1 MERRQETKE
10 RLHGIFGRESVQRSS
25 LDGHAKRKYVDLFDM
40 ELIVAE
46 TDHISIVVDQWFES
60 HKTYVDNLEQQLQ
73 TMLNRSSAIS
83 KRQKEM
89 MQMWTEFAQTAAL
102 IGA

>member
-10 RLHGIFGRESVQRSS
+10 RFYGIFGRESVQCSS
-25 LDGHAKRKYVDLFDM
+25 LDGNSQRKYVKFGQYGAYK
-40 ELIVAE
+40 AE
-46 TDHISIVVDQWFES
+46 TKGIYIIVDQWFEA
-60 HKTYVDNLEQQLQ
+60 HKAYVDNLEQQLQ
-73 TMLNRSSAIS
+73 NMLNRSSAIS

-102 IGA
+102 IAA